1 MAFSPAAK
9 KRKGDNAASVVGSP
23 GAASAQSGAQALS
36 QRAAVGMSP
45 KAPAKKPNSAP
56 IEVFVWL
63 YTKCGSD
70 VFPGFP
76 QTDLF
81 GLRLRREAFPAV
93 DSDILASFKMFLG
106 EKNAENDDYPADLKE
121 LKDYERIIISLTQ
134 TPKDVEGRRVQTNM
148 PLKEW
153 SVMFWTDEP
162 FHCMRLI
169 ADFSW
174 WRAQHRRPADKSP
187 WPDLSTLKMVV
198 NPFVN
203 VSMDGFNT
211 DNITMPMTVNE
222 PSTTLQ
228 CSIFESSPPGSS
240 KMVEVRVQVI
250 DQKTV
255 FFAWEGR
262 TFPYRE
268 RFDLK
273 RIGREDNVRILPQAR
288 TDVSIAD
295 NAAFIRDVF
304 KQGVL
309 RDLLVHLVLEESSVP
324 ADGPVKELLDEF
336 RGAAAADFEERS
348 LNKWARQQEHLL
360 RSRRLTEGR
369 AQALQRWIPWGAG
382 QKDSVW
388 NQSYDS
394 LRNWLRAH
402 ANRYPTRANNASKT
416 EKSLRTF
423 ADNCRRLY
431 NRSPASDAGIA
442 VRRCELLRALP
453 GWDTFAEQTSW
464 DSNYQRLQEWLRTHC
479 GAFPDSMG
487 TSSTSPEELRLA
499 GWIQR
504 QRAAYH
510 SVPRRAAGLHD
521 DQQAACAHD
530 HVRRRFSYKRP
541 PIPRTT
547 VDHGPAGGASSPAA
561 PSKCA
566 WASGCAAPPV
576 ASFAG
581 LRYCL
586 THDRILRAERPAVAS
601 IADYRDSFFVPH
613 QGSALA
619 SVCDQCGSHNFEEE
633 RVQRANA
640 RTSMLGHFSICCQN
654 GKITP
659 AQIRTLPCPP
669 PELLDIL
676 RGTSRTHQAARA
688 ALKMYNHA
696 FAFVS
701 YGASCFADQ
710 APGRGPPVVICH
722 GTVYH
727 NSGYL
732 FPRDGDAPTFAQVY
746 LYDHNEAVK
755 ARTDNPYHSGINADI
770 VEHLQRML
778 DRVNPYVH
786 QFRHMRDIVRNHNP
800 TNVQLCISQTEG
812 QDMRR
817 YNKPQTYEP
826 AVVFRSSDGVLHG
839 TRAAAVAA
847 GSETTLTAWFRLN
860 AEPPDGFT
868 PPARSLHYAEVPQF
882 FSWNRSS
889 FSDLATVVH
898 SDGNRQTFY
907 QRRWNDDTSTWE
919 NSDVPDY
926 RRACEE
932 QGFANSSDEY
942 ARCME
947 EAARLRSAPALRRLF
962 AMLLLH
968 CELAS
973 PVTLWQRF
981 ANDLCEDVQRH
992 LSETD
997 SENAALLHVQEA
1009 LSQAGKTLTDF
1020 GLPTPTY
1027 HDVAG
1032 LQPRDVRRETAYDA
1046 EEEWTSARSH
1056 RSMMNDAQAIVFDQ
1070 VADAVIGA
1078 RPLAVFIDGPGGTGK
1093 TFVYKVLP
1101 VIPRVAREDLVQHSL
1116 LNHPLWR
1123 AGVVEVHALTENMR
1137 ARGDADWQRFLL
1149 DIGDGRAPT
1158 FPDIHPEAVRLPD
1171 NIVAP
1176 SHWGPEDL
1184 ARAIYADIAASAAR
1198 CVGGDVAA
1206 EDLQYFCDR
1215 AILTPKNATADSV
1228 NVAILREAFPDTTV
1242 TYYSVDDVG
1251 AASPAE
1257 RDVWPTDFLNSLTPS
1272 GLPPH
1277 ELALAPGALVMLLRN
1292 LDADAG
1298 LVNDTEMP
1306 LAGAASSSDDAPAFL
1321 DEGSEA
1327 PPSPAARP
1335 RRFARDHGP
1344 DDVDEFGPAP
1354 PDDASANV
1362 VLAPLRQRGAVVD
1375 APAPPETLF
1384 QTCAATENDNPSAD
1398 SAGPM
1403 PSTQLRCEAAS
1414 SSKQRERFTGFFER
1428 QRGAH
1433 CGMHALNNALGFA
1446 LLDEGTMEASAHAF
1460 IEHAALDGLPQ
1471 RLRDHMSP
1479 SGDYSEAVLAFVLQ
1493 RCGNSF
1499 SLNLNAPVLPQDAMN
1514 IFAPNV
1520 VGVVVNQN
1528 NAHWIAV
1535 KAVSG
1540 RIWKL
1545 DSAPG
1550 DGRSVAEPVLCELS
1564 DFQKL
1569 LRRHPTAYPL
1579 LDIR

>member
-1 MAFSPAAK
+1 
-9 KRKGDNAASVVGSP
+9 
-23 GAASAQSGAQALS
+23 
-36 QRAAVGMSP
+36 
-45 KAPAKKPNSAP
+45 
-56 IEVFVWL
+56 
-63 YTKCGSD
+63 
-70 VFPGFP
+70 
-76 QTDLF
+76 
-81 GLRLRREAFPAV
+81 
-93 DSDILASFKMFLG
+93 
-106 EKNAENDDYPADLKE
+106 
-121 LKDYERIIISLTQ
+121 
-134 TPKDVEGRRVQTNM
+134 M
-148 PLKEW
+148 P
-153 SVMFWTDEP
+153 
-162 FHCMRLI
+162 R
-169 ADFSW
+169 
-174 WRAQHRRPADKSP
+174 Q
-187 WPDLSTLKMVV
+187 
-198 NPFVN
+198 
-203 VSMDGFNT
+203 
-211 DNITMPMTVNE
+211 
-222 PSTTLQ
+222 
-228 CSIFESSPPGSS
+228 
-240 KMVEVRVQVI
+240 
-250 DQKTV
+250 
-255 FFAWEGR
+255 
-262 TFPYRE
+262 
-268 RFDLK
+268 
-273 RIGREDNVRILPQAR
+273 
-288 TDVSIAD
+288 
-295 NAAFIRDVF
+295 
-304 KQGVL
+304 
-309 RDLLVHLVLEESSVP
+309 
-324 ADGPVKELLDEF
+324 
-336 RGAAAADFEERS
+336 GAAAADFEERS

-402 ANRYPTRANNASKT
+402 ANRCPTRANNASKT

-431 NRSPASDAGIA
+431 TRSPASDAGIA

-453 GWDTFAEQTSW
+453 GWDT
-464 DSNYQRLQEWLRTHC
+464 
-479 GAFPDSMG
+479 MG

-521 DQQAACAHD
+521 DQQ
-530 HVRRRFSYKRP
+530 
-541 PIPRTT
+541 
-547 VDHGPAGGASSPAA
+547 G
-561 PSKCA
+561 CA

-613 QGSALA
+613 QGGALA

-701 YGASCFADQ
+701 YGASCFVDQ

-882 FSWNRSS
+882 FSWSRSS

-947 EAARLRSAPALRRLF
+947 EAARPRSAPALRRLF

-981 ANDLCEDVQRH
+981 ANDLCEDFQRH

-1020 GLPTPTY
+1020 GLPTPTG

-1070 VADAVIGA
+1070 VADA
-1078 RPLAVFIDGPGGTGK
+1078 
-1093 TFVYKVLP
+1093 
-1101 VIPRVAREDLVQHSL
+1101 HSL

-1242 TYYSVDDVG
+1242 TYYSVDDVD

-1257 RDVWPTDFLNSLTPS
+1257 RDLWPTDFLNSLTPS

-1298 LVNDTEMP
+1298 LVNGVRAIVVRAQP
-1306 LAGAASSSDDAPAFL
+1306 RVL
-1321 DEGSEA
+1321 D
-1327 PPSPAARP
+1327 
-1335 RRFARDHGP
+1335 
-1344 DDVDEFGPAP
+1344 
-1354 PDDASANV
+1354 
-1362 VLAPLRQRGAVVD
+1362 RGAVVD

-1398 SAGPM
+1398 SANPM

-1479 SGDYSEAVLAFVLQ
+1479 SGGYSEAVLAFVLQ

-1579 LDIR
+1579 LDIRPRT

>member
-1 MAFSPAAK
+1 TIYFQ
-9 KRKGDNAASVVGSP
+9 DGS
-23 GAASAQSGAQALS
+23 
-36 QRAAVGMSP
+36 
-45 KAPAKKPNSAP
+45 
-56 IEVFVWL
+56 E
-63 YTKCGSD
+63 
-70 VFPGFP
+70 
-76 QTDLF
+76 
-81 GLRLRREAFPAV
+81 
-93 DSDILASFKMFLG
+93 
-106 EKNAENDDYPADLKE
+106 
-121 LKDYERIIISLTQ
+121 
-134 TPKDVEGRRVQTNM
+134 
-148 PLKEW
+148 
-153 SVMFWTDEP
+153 
-162 FHCMRLI
+162 
-169 ADFSW
+169 
-174 WRAQHRRPADKSP
+174 
-187 WPDLSTLKMVV
+187 
-198 NPFVN
+198 
-203 VSMDGFNT
+203 
-211 DNITMPMTVNE
+211 
-222 PSTTLQ
+222 
-228 CSIFESSPPGSS
+228 
-240 KMVEVRVQVI
+240 
-250 DQKTV
+250 
-255 FFAWEGR
+255 
-262 TFPYRE
+262 
-268 RFDLK
+268 
-273 RIGREDNVRILPQAR
+273 
-288 TDVSIAD
+288 
-295 NAAFIRDVF
+295 
-304 KQGVL
+304 
-309 RDLLVHLVLEESSVP
+309 
-324 ADGPVKELLDEF
+324 
-336 RGAAAADFEERS
+336 
-348 LNKWARQQEHLL
+348 
-360 RSRRLTEGR
+360 
-369 AQALQRWIPWGAG
+369 
-382 QKDSVW
+382 
-388 NQSYDS
+388 
-394 LRNWLRAH
+394 
-402 ANRYPTRANNASKT
+402 
-416 EKSLRTF
+416 
-423 ADNCRRLY
+423 
-431 NRSPASDAGIA
+431 
-442 VRRCELLRALP
+442 
-453 GWDTFAEQTSW
+453 
-464 DSNYQRLQEWLRTHC
+464 
-479 GAFPDSMG
+479 
-487 TSSTSPEELRLA
+487 
-499 GWIQR
+499 
-504 QRAAYH
+504 
-510 SVPRRAAGLHD
+510 
-521 DQQAACAHD
+521 
-530 HVRRRFSYKRP
+530 
-541 PIPRTT
+541 
-547 VDHGPAGGASSPAA
+547 
-561 PSKCA
+561 
-566 WASGCAAPPV
+566 
-576 ASFAG
+576 
-581 LRYCL
+581 
-586 THDRILRAERPAVAS
+586 
-601 IADYRDSFFVPH
+601 
-613 QGSALA
+613 
-619 SVCDQCGSHNFEEE
+619 
-633 RVQRANA
+633 
-640 RTSMLGHFSICCQN
+640 
-654 GKITP
+654 
-659 AQIRTLPCPP
+659 
-669 PELLDIL
+669 
-676 RGTSRTHQAARA
+676 
-688 ALKMYNHA
+688 
-696 FAFVS
+696 
-701 YGASCFADQ
+701 
-710 APGRGPPVVICH
+710 
-722 GTVYH
+722 
-727 NSGYL
+727 
-732 FPRDGDAPTFAQVY
+732 
-746 LYDHNEAVK
+746 
-755 ARTDNPYHSGINADI
+755 
-770 VEHLQRML
+770 
-778 DRVNPYVH
+778 
-786 QFRHMRDIVRNHNP
+786 
-800 TNVQLCISQTEG
+800 
-812 QDMRR
+812 
-817 YNKPQTYEP
+817 
-826 AVVFRSSDGVLHG
+826 
-839 TRAAAVAA
+839 AAAVAA

-882 FSWNRSS
+882 FSWNRSRKLWQRS

-981 ANDLCEDVQRH
+981 ANDLCEDFQRH

-1020 GLPTPTY
+1020 GLPTPTD

-1093 TFVYKVLP
+1093 TFVYKAILHHVRGMGEIALPCAWSGIAAVLLPGGRTCHSRFGLPVPLPLDDVASNIGFQTSRAEILRRARVILWGEAPMAPRGALQCVDALLRDVTQTDAPFGGKVVILGGDFRQVLP

-1123 AGVVEVHALTENMR
+1123 AGAVEVHALTENMR

-1215 AILTPKNATADSV
+1215 AILTPKNATADSA

-1242 TYYSVDDVG
+1242 TYYSVDDVD

-1257 RDVWPTDFLNSLTPS
+1257 RDLWPTDFLNSLTPS

-1298 LVNDTEMP
+1298 LVNGVRAIVVRAQPRVLDVLLASDTEMP

-1344 DDVDEFGPAP
+1344 DDIDEFGPAP

-1362 VLAPLRQRGAVVD
+1362 VLAPLRLRGEVVD

-1398 SAGPM
+1398 SADPM

>member
-76 QTDLF
+76 RTDLF
-81 GLRLRREAFPAV
+81 GLRLRHEAFPAV

-121 LKDYERIIISLTQ
+121 LKDYERIIVSLTQ

-324 ADGPVKELLDEF
+324 ADGPVK
-336 RGAAAADFEERS
+336 
-348 LNKWARQQEHLL
+348 
-360 RSRRLTEGR
+360 
-369 AQALQRWIPWGAG
+369 
-382 QKDSVW
+382 
-388 NQSYDS
+388 
-394 LRNWLRAH
+394 
-402 ANRYPTRANNASKT
+402 
-416 EKSLRTF
+416 
-423 ADNCRRLY
+423 
-431 NRSPASDAGIA
+431 
-442 VRRCELLRALP
+442 
-453 GWDTFAEQTSW
+453 
-464 DSNYQRLQEWLRTHC
+464 
-479 GAFPDSMG
+479 
-487 TSSTSPEELRLA
+487 
-499 GWIQR
+499 
-504 QRAAYH
+504 
-510 SVPRRAAGLHD
+510 
-521 DQQAACAHD
+521 
-530 HVRRRFSYKRP
+530 
-541 PIPRTT
+541 
-547 VDHGPAGGASSPAA
+547 
-561 PSKCA
+561 
-566 WASGCAAPPV
+566 
-576 ASFAG
+576 
-581 LRYCL
+581 
-586 THDRILRAERPAVAS
+586 
-601 IADYRDSFFVPH
+601 
-613 QGSALA
+613 
-619 SVCDQCGSHNFEEE
+619 
-633 RVQRANA
+633 
-640 RTSMLGHFSICCQN
+640 
-654 GKITP
+654 
-659 AQIRTLPCPP
+659 
-669 PELLDIL
+669 
-676 RGTSRTHQAARA
+676 
-688 ALKMYNHA
+688 
-696 FAFVS
+696 
-701 YGASCFADQ
+701 
-710 APGRGPPVVICH
+710 
-722 GTVYH
+722 
-727 NSGYL
+727 
-732 FPRDGDAPTFAQVY
+732 VY

-882 FSWNRSS
+882 FSWSRSS

-932 QGFANSSDEY
+932 QGFANSSDEC

-981 ANDLCEDVQRH
+981 ANDLCEDFQRH

-1020 GLPTPTY
+1020 GLPTPTD

-1242 TYYSVDDVG
+1242 TYYSVDDVD

-1257 RDVWPTDFLNSLTPS
+1257 RDLWPTDFLNGLTPS

-1298 LVNDTEMP
+1298 LVNGVRAIVVRAQPRMP

-1344 DDVDEFGPAP
+1344 DDVDEFGPAS

-1398 SAGPM
+1398 SADPM

-1414 SSKQRERFTGFFER
+1414 SSKQRDRFTGFFER

-1446 LLDEGTMEASAHAF
+1446 LLDEGTVEASAHAF

-1579 LDIR
+1579 LDIRPRT